1 MPPFARKALRWTV
14 RGLVFIA
21 YAGALFVVFTL
32 ASYAA
37 FSLFVRSGATPA
49 PEITGLASHE
59 ARDVL
64 TDSGLVM
71 TTSESGRFD
80 AEVAAGSV
88 LEQRPSPRTL
98 VKRGSRVEVV
108 LSLGPQQLTVP
119 DLTGRSFQAAQ
130 VALAANG
137 LSLGRTL
144 QVVSRTSP
152 GGTVVAQAPSAG
164 EQVTPSGT
172 VDLML
177 AQGSNGG
184 LRYVMPDLVYRDYD
198 DVRRFFEA
206 AGLRLGRVTFELYE
220 GIRGGT
226 VLRQFPV
233 AGHPLTPHDAVSL
246 VVATT
251 PETLVE
257 ESARRNSDTRN
268 RSLPEG
274 IRPSDPGNDPSG
286 DPAAPA
292 SGDGR

>member
-1 MPPFARKALRWTV
+1 MPPVARKALRWTV

-49 PEITGLASHE
+49 PEIVGLPSQE

-71 TTSESGRFD
+71 TTSQSGRFD
-80 AEVAAGSV
+80 AAVAAGAV
-88 LEQRPSPRTL
+88 LEQKPSPHTL

-137 LSLGRTL
+137 LTLGRTL
-144 QVVSRTSP
+144 QVVSRSAP
-152 GGTVVAQAPSAG
+152 GGTVVAQAPSPG
-164 EQVTPSGT
+164 QQVTPSGT
-172 VDLML
+172 VDLMM
-177 AQGSNGG
+177 AQGSNDGR
-184 LRYVMPDLVYRDYD
+184 RYIMPDLVYRDYD

-206 AGLRLGRVTFELYE
+206 AGVRLGRVTFELYE
-220 GIRGGT
+220 GVRGGT

-233 AGHPLTPHDAVSL
+233 AGHPLTPQDAVSL

-257 ESARRNSDTRN
+257 ESARRNGDPRH

-274 IRPSDPGNDPSG
+274 IQPSEPGT
-286 DPAAPA
+286 PA
-292 SGDGR
+292 SGGGR

>member
-1 MPPFARKALRWTV
+1 MPPVARKALRWTAW
-14 RGLVFIA
+14 GLIFIA

-49 PEITGLASHE
+49 PEIVGLSSHE
-59 ARDVL
+59 ARDLL

-71 TTSESGRFD
+71 STAESGRFD

-88 LEQRPSPRTL
+88 LEQKPSPRTL

-130 VALAANG
+130 VALASNG
-137 LSLGRTL
+137 LALGRTL

-152 GGTVVAQAPSAG
+152 GGTVVAQAPSPG
-164 EQVTPSGT
+164 QQVTPSGT

-184 LRYVMPDLVYRDYD
+184 QRYVMPDLVYRDYD

-220 GIRGGT
+220 GVRGGT

-233 AGHPLTPHDAVSL
+233 AGHPLTPQDAVSL

-257 ESARRNSDTRN
+257 ESARRNRDPRN

-274 IRPSDPGNDPSG
+274 IQPSDPSDTGAAESG
-286 DPAAPA
+286 
-292 SGDGR
+292 GGR